1 MVKIKVWDHTRQIMC
16 SVKYVIIITNLI
28 ILYSKIKQNQIKYI
42 YDNRVSIFVFMVI
55 ISF

>member
-28 ILYSKIKQNQIKYI
+28 IQYSKIKQNQIKYI